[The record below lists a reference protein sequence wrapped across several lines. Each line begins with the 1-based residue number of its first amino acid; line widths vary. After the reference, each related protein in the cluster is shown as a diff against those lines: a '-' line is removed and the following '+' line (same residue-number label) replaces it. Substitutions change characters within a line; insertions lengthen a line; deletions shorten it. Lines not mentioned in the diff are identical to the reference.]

1 MLTGLWTIGVK
12 VSNLEREL
20 EFHRAMGN
28 EIVLDEMVEFEGS
41 KYRIPLVKMGDKYLH
56 LTENLVYEKTLG
68 EIRPIGSTHMVYIS
82 NDFDN
87 DVARAR
93 AAGAVELAPIS
104 QVSGGFGERRIAFMR
119 APGGWIFELI
129 HVISNLVPEV

>member
-1 MLTGLWTIGVK
+1 MLTRLWTIGVK

-28 EIVLDEMVEFEGS
+28 EIVLDEMVEFEGA
-41 KYRIPLVKMGDKYLH
+41 KYRIPLVKMGDRYLH

-68 EIRPIGSTHMVYIS
+68 EIRPVDSTHMVYIS
-82 NDFDN
+82 NNFDN
-87 DVARAR
+87 DAARALQ
-93 AAGAVELAPIS
+93 AGAVELAPVS
-104 QVSGGFGERRIAFMR
+104 HVSGGFGERRIAFMC
-119 APGGWIFELI
+119 ASGGWIFELI